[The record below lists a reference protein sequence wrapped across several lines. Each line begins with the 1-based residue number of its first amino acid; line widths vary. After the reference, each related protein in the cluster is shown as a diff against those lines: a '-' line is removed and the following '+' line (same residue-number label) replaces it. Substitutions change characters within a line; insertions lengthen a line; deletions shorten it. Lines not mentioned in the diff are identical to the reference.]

1 MRTLLF
7 IVGGIVLWAVITG
20 VARMFGN
27 QPGSSWMP
35 TIIFAVIWFGIA
47 GWNMWVG
54 VTQAGY
60 TFMEELPIFLVLY
73 LVPVIVGIF
82 IKQKFLS

>member
-7 IVGGIVLWAVITG
+7 IVGGIVLWAIFTG
-20 VARMFGN
+20 VTKLFSSQA
-27 QPGSSWMP
+27 GSNWMP
-35 TIIFAVIWFGIA
+35 TIAFAVIWFAIA

-60 TFMEELPIFLVLY
+60 SFLVELPIFLLIY
-73 LVPVIVGIF
+73 LVPVALAAFVKYKALI
-82 IKQKFLS
+82 

>member
-7 IVGGIVLWAVITG
+7 IVGGIILWAIITG
-20 VARMFGN
+20 IAKVVIN
-27 QPGSSWMP
+27 QASNSWMP
-35 TIIFAVIWFGIA
+35 TIAFAIIWFLIA

-60 TFMEELPIFLVLY
+60 TFKEELPIFLLIY
-73 LVPVIVGIF
+73 FFPVAIASI
-82 IKQKFLS
+82 IKIKMPV